1 MSLLTLTG
9 FTDLKTDKDK
19 NLIYD
24 IWHLLK
30 GDEHQGIIFRNIY
43 VFLLSVLGLYFPWM
57 NEESEIKVQ
66 ELSNL
71 NCILEET
78 KEEEIFSSELE
89 NPSNSIFFK
98 VTKGDS
104 KNLHN
109 YFIDLYF
116 NKISF
121 ESSLNQIKSNSKN
134 NQNIDFNPSINQNS
148 KRLANNFV
156 SKTLNNISNSVGK
169 NVYSKVKHHDFLLIK
184 GLEYERKNLEKQK
197 QAAIENDSEIS
208 KLSKI
213 ELQTAEVE
221 NKFKTY
227 GEIYKNSNNKGNQ
240 VAISTKRSNIPS
252 RKNSRNHSHVK
263 LRNID
268 KSMNKLR
275 EKAFT
280 KKIEIKSSKK

>member
-1 MSLLTLTG
+1 M
-9 FTDLKTDKDK
+9 
-19 NLIYD
+19 
-24 IWHLLK
+24 
-30 GDEHQGIIFRNIY
+30 
-43 VFLLSVLGLYFPWM
+43 
-57 NEESEIKVQ
+57 
-66 ELSNL
+66 
-71 NCILEET
+71 EET

-227 GEIYKNSNNKGNQ
+227 GEIYKNSNNK
-240 VAISTKRSNIPS
+240 
-252 RKNSRNHSHVK
+252 
-263 LRNID
+263 
-268 KSMNKLR
+268 
-275 EKAFT
+275 
-280 KKIEIKSSKK
+280 